1 MKKNIP
7 NIITATR
14 LIGTI
19 AMLFTEALSL
29 PFFLFYV
36 WCGISDILDGYF
48 ARKFNAVSTLG
59 SKLDSISD
67 LTFYTVMMLKVMKY
81 LRKYFP
87 AYIWTLIYI
96 VLFVRFV
103 CYVIV
108 YVKGKYFESRHTI
121 YNKATATMMFFLP
134 FFIKTKFLIP
144 YSLLILTVAYIA
156 AGEEILHLLYLRNK
170 ARASAS

>member
-1 MKKNIP
+1 MS
-7 NIITATR
+7 R

-19 AMLFTEALSL
+19 CLIFTEALSL
-29 PFFLFYV
+29 PFFLFYI

-48 ARKFNAVSTLG
+48 ARKFDAISSLG

-67 LTFYTVMMLKVMKY
+67 LTFYTVMMLKIMKY
-81 LRKYFP
+81 LRKYLP
-87 AYIWTLIYI
+87 AYIWTMIYV
-96 VLFVRFV
+96 VLFIRFV
-103 CYVIV
+103 SYVIV

-121 YNKATATMMFFLP
+121 YNKATGTLMFFLP
-134 FFIKTKFLIP
+134 FFVETKFLIP

-156 AGEEILHLLYLRNK
+156 AAEEILHLLYLRNK